1 MKIVNVMFG
10 RGLGGIEQAFLD
22 YNEALALAG
31 HEVLAI
37 THPLAAINPD
47 ISGKLTHTTLSNR
60 GSWDFFAAKALRT
73 LYAEWQPD
81 VVFCH
86 GNRAISLNLLAK
98 PSAKLIGITH
108 NYQLRRFHKLH
119 HVIAI
124 TQQLKEAAIKAAV
137 KSENISVIPNM
148 VRLPDEALL
157 MPSEPHSSLIIGTMG
172 RMVEK
177 KGFHLLLEAA
187 AILKR
192 RGFSFQI
199 HIGGTGAMDTALR
212 KKAKSL
218 DLSDEVT
225 FLGWVA
231 DKAAF
236 FNNLDV
242 FCLPS
247 LHEPFGIV
255 LLEAMAHNKAVI
267 GFASEGPSEITQ
279 NQEAILV
286 KNGDVLALAEA
297 LAEAI
302 QRPDLLAATAAKG
315 ADLVAREYALPAISK
330 KLNTMITTIL

>member
-47 ISGKLTHTTLSNR
+47 ISGKLTHMTLSNH
-60 GSWDFFAAKALRT
+60 GSWDFFAAKALKK
-73 LYAEWQPD
+73 LYIEWQPD

-108 NYQLRRFHKLH
+108 NYQLRRFPKLH

-124 TQQLKEAAIKAAV
+124 THQLKDAAIKAGVAP
-137 KSENISVIPNM
+137 ENISVIPNM
-148 VRLPDEALL
+148 VRLPDATLL
-157 MPSEPHSSLIIGTMG
+157 TQSEPHFPLIIGTMG

-187 AILKR
+187 AILKQ
-192 RGFSFQI
+192 RGHHFQI
-199 HIGGTGAMDTALR
+199 HLGGTGAMDAALR
-212 KKAKSL
+212 KKAKNFDISE
-218 DLSDEVT
+218 EVR

-236 FNNLDV
+236 FNNIDV

-255 LLEAMAHNKAVI
+255 LLEAMAHGKAVI
-267 GFASEGPSEITQ
+267 GFASEGPSEIIQ
-279 NQEAILV
+279 NQEAVLV
-286 KNGDVLALAEA
+286 ENGNVLALAEA
-297 LAEAI
+297 LTEAV
-302 QRPDLLAATAAKG
+302 QRPDLLATAAAKG
-315 ADLVAREYALPAISK
+315 KDLVAREYALPAISK
-330 KLNTMITTIL
+330 KLSTMLTTIL